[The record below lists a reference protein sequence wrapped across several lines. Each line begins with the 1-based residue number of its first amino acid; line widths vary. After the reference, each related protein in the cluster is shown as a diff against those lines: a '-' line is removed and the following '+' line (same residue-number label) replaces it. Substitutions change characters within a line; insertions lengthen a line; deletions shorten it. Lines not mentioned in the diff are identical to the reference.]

1 MWSRQCC
8 LEKLSLIRAAVLTA
22 VLLGILPAIGPK
34 GICEDAAVQPLRIT
48 DSSKAPVTLHPHN
61 SFDPNSDLI
70 ISQIFEGLID
80 YNAEGQL
87 VPRLALR
94 WEKLSPTR
102 FRFWLRRGVAFHNG
116 EPFDAQAVRFS
127 LDQQLRGKRPSA
139 NAWLFDPRF
148 RAEVVSDHVV
158 DLLTDLPDA
167 RLPYTLPTFF
177 KIIPPRFVR
186 EQGHEALARHPVGTG
201 PYRFVSPAGAEGI
214 RLDANP
220 AYWKAGLPRIKAL
233 EFRFIDHAR
242 QVQALLQGEV
252 DLITKLGGK
261 DTLQVMQGTN
271 TKVLKRHVAA
281 VFWAAMKNHDSPFAH
296 LKVRQA
302 MNYAIN
308 KRHLIQYVEK
318 GNSLQIPSMTNPL
331 EIGYNPELRSYPFDP
346 DKARQMLHDAGFAQ
360 GFKARVL
367 VEEESKDMAFAIR
380 SQVRM
385 IGVELDIQVVSR
397 EEYLRQ
403 TIIPKLVHGRP
414 SFDGDMVI
422 WLTPNPTLNA
432 FFNPAVIFYS
442 GSPYSIMQ
450 DAEFDRIYR
459 DFVNH
464 SDPQAIR
471 ASLFDLQAYMFEQA
485 FGIYTSQRVRTI
497 GLRRE
502 LQINLDPTGALFGFT
517 LMEAYWQDP
526 SSYSITTD
534 APDPP
539 PAAAEEIQQERQ

>member
-1 MWSRQCC
+1 MRIRQRCWC
-8 LEKLSLIRAAVLTA
+8 KSTLTWLAVSTAA
-22 VLLGILPAIGPK
+22 LLGILPAIVSDGLWA
-34 GICEDAAVQPLRIT
+34 DSMRPLKII

-102 FRFWLRRGVAFHNG
+102 FRFWLRRGVTFHNG
-116 EPFDAQAVRFS
+116 EPFNAEAVRFS

-139 NAWLFDPRF
+139 NAWLFDPQL
-148 RAEVVSDHVV
+148 RAEVVAPYVV
-158 DLLTDLPDA
+158 DLVTDLPDA

-177 KIIPPRFVR
+177 KIIPPRFVG
-186 EQGHEALARHPVGTG
+186 EQGNEALACHPVGTG
-201 PYRFVSPAGAEGI
+201 PYRFAAPAGVESI
-214 RLDANP
+214 RLEANST
-220 AYWKAGLPRIKAL
+220 YWKAGFPRIKAL
-233 EFRFIDHAR
+233 EFMFIDHDR

-261 DTLQVMQGTN
+261 DTLQVMRGTN

-331 EIGYNPELRSYPFDP
+331 EIGYNPELSSYPFDP
-346 DKARQMLHDAGFAQ
+346 VKAREMLREAGFAQ

-403 TIIPKLVHGRP
+403 TIIPRLQKRP
-414 SFDGDMVI
+414 SYDGDMVI
-422 WLTPNPTLNA
+422 WLTPNPTLHA

-450 DAEFDRIYR
+450 DAEFDRIYS
-459 DFVNH
+459 DFVHH

-471 ASLFDLQAYMFEQA
+471 ASLYDLQAYMFEQA

-526 SSYSITTD
+526 LHSIGMESQ
-534 APDPP
+534 AQPP
-539 PAAAEEIQQERQ
+539 PGAEEIQQERQWD